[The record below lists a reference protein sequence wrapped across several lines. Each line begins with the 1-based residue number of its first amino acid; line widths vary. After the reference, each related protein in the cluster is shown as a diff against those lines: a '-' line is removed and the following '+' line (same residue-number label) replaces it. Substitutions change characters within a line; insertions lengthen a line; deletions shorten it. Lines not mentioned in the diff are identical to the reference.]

1 MLNKLACLFIGSFL
15 LSGCVIGATTAKS
28 PALAK
33 NCPETMTGSQRLNCL
48 ANKVSGLETEL
59 GKAQSSS
66 VAYKEELAKKVE
78 ENQVLKEQLKNTV
91 RMPSGEE
98 IQKCL
103 KKAGV
108 YSGPIDGEIGQTTK
122 DAISKFQQA
131 NGLTPDGVVGSKT
144 WEKLRQYM
152 E

>member
-1 MLNKLACLFIGSFL
+1 MLKYFFCLFFGVIF

-28 PALAK
+28 PALSK
-33 NCPETMTGSQRLNCL
+33 NCPETMAASQRLNCL

-59 GKAQSSS
+59 KKAQSSS

-78 ENQVLKEQLKNTV
+78 ESQALKEQLKNTV

-108 YSGPIDGEIGQTTK
+108 YPGPIDGEIGQTTK

-144 WEKLRQYM
+144 WEKLRQYW